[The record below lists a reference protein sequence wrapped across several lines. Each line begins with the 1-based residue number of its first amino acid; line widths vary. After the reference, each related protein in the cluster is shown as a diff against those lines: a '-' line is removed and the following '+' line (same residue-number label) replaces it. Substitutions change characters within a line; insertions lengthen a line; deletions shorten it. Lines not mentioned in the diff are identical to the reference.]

1 MKTSSQYAIER
12 AAYILHLKDS
22 KAISKEQA
30 KQMAAKADE
39 RATQMHLVEVLES
52 KYNSQSP
59 FK

>member
-39 RATQMHLVEVLES
+39 RATQMHSVEVLEA